1 MKTSIRSA
9 IAACCVLLICS
20 QPASAY
26 LDPGTGSLIL
36 QSVIAGI
43 AGALVAGRFYWDRI
57 KSYLAEKFSRG
68 SAETDGN
75 ETIEMRQDDND
86 TGPP

>member
-1 MKTSIRSA
+1 MKASIQTV
-9 IAACCVLLICS
+9 ITTFCVLLIFP
-20 QPASAY
+20 QPAWAY

-57 KSYLAEKFSRG
+57 KSYISEKFSSG
-68 SAETDGN
+68 DSKADAI
-75 ETIEMRQDDND
+75 ETIDIGHDDDD
-86 TGPP
+86 TGAP